1 MNCLQILER
10 FMLAQNLK
18 IDNIKLVMDRIN
30 ALNKSNPDK
39 SDEEYSENIIA
50 AAIIDSLQRDRKS
63 VV

>member
-1 MNCLQILER
+1 
-10 FMLAQNLK
+10 MLAQNLK

-50 AAIIDSLQRDRKS
+50 AAIIDSFKMNANSLKRF
-63 VV
+63 